1 MTQAE
6 FIALAAARYQQIQ
19 ALNKLDSFYDY
30 EKDFD
35 QLWTGLGR
43 DVLEKNLGNLS
54 NDPQKKHDAVPVR
67 NLKLM
72 SRTSL

>member
-6 FIALAAARYQQIQ
+6 FIALAAARYEQIQ

-43 DVLEKNLGNLS
+43 EVLEKNLGDLP
-54 NDPQKKHDAVPVR
+54 NDPQKKTLCVSDTE
-67 NLKLM
+67 
-72 SRTSL
+72 S

>member
-1 MTQAE
+1 MTQNE

-43 DVLEKNLGNLS
+43 DVLEKNLGDLP
-54 NDPQKKHDAVPVR
+54 NDPQKKTR
-67 NLKLM
+67 CGLGM
-72 SRTSL
+72 EY